1 MRNGTT
7 LSLTMAVAALTA
19 ISGPGEA
26 QDHRAHAGHD
36 PAPHHE
42 AGEAEA
48 LARQIAAVRKATAKY
63 QEIREAQR
71 DGFRRFAGGEAP
83 LVGEHWYRRDL
94 VDAPLD
100 LSRPSTLMYATLAG
114 ERRLIGVAYTV
125 YQRPG
130 DEVPEGFAGADD
142 VWHVHDIPELA
153 RVLTEDRP
161 VLRWLV
167 GRRIDRGRVG
177 PGDGRTQLVMVHAWL
192 WLDNPDGM
200 FGLHHRALP
209 YLQAGLPAEWA
220 AAPGGDEAAARGVAL
235 LDGGACTR
243 EVRVMDRI
251 ARLSFRQEDALRDA
265 CSSASERVRNARA
278 AVAIASSAA
287 ATGFNTETGK
297 AWRSFIAARD
307 SVLTAEQRR
316 RLESVVATHDH

>member
-1 MRNGTT
+1 MRHGRPKA
-7 LSLTMAVAALTA
+7 LLLALAALASVAA
-19 ISGPGEA
+19 PGQA
-26 QDHRAHAGHD
+26 QEHRGHAGHD
-36 PAPHHE
+36 TASHSGGAE
-42 AGEAEA
+42 VEA
-48 LARQIAAVRKATAKY
+48 LARQIAAVRKATVKY

-100 LSRPSTLMYATLAG
+100 LARPSTLMYATIGG

-130 DEVPEGFAGADD
+130 EALPEGFAGADD
-142 VWHVHDIPELA
+142 AWHVHDIPELA

-161 VLRWLV
+161 VLGWLV

-200 FGLHHRALP
+200 FGMHHRALP

-220 AAPGGDEAAARGVAL
+220 DARGGNEAAARGLAL
-235 LDGGACTR
+235 LDSRACTR
-243 EVRVMDRI
+243 EVKGTDRI
-251 ARLSFRQEDALRDA
+251 ARLSLRQQAALRDA
-265 CSSASERVRNARA
+265 CASAAGRVRDARA
-278 AVAIASSAA
+278 DVAIASAPAA
-287 ATGFNTETGK
+287 ARLNAETAE
-297 AWRSFIAARD
+297 AWRSFVAARD
-307 SVLTAEQRR
+307 AELTAEQRR
-316 RLESVVATHDH
+316 RLESVMATHDH